1 MDKNLRET
9 NNLYVE
15 IMNSI
20 GDNYAKGNLL
30 TWYKFAPFDVNV
42 MLNLSNDIR
51 CFEVA

>member
-20 GDNYAKGNLL
+20 GDNYAKGKL
-30 TWYKFAPFDVNV
+30 AHVV
-42 MLNLSNDIR
+42 QI
-51 CFEVA
+51 CAV